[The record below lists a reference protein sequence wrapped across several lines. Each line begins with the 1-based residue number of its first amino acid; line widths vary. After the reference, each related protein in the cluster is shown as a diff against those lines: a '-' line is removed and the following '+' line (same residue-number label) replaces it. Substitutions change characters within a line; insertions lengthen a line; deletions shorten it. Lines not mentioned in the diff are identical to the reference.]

1 MKRIVIVLAIAGC
14 FWSRSFSAPSTI
26 SVVVDKNY
34 ARTHAIKLNDQNVPD
49 SRVMNALSR
58 LIEKEGRDAPIVIL
72 MPSELTFADW
82 QDLRGLIGKVGFL
95 NDRYFVY
102 SSRTQKMVEI
112 DNPHYAIDFTTSP
125 PPRSVRDER

>member
-1 MKRIVIVLAIAGC
+1 MMVASMKRIGILLAIAAC
-14 FWSRSFSAPSTI
+14 FWGRAFSAPSTI
-26 SVVVDKNY
+26 SIVVDKNY
-34 ARTHAIKLNDQNVPD
+34 AKTHAIKLNGQNIPD

-58 LIEKEGRDAPIVIL
+58 LIEKDGRDAPIVIL

-102 SSRTQKMVEI
+102 SSRTEKMVEL
-112 DNPHYAIDFTTSP
+112 DNPHRAIDFTTS
-125 PPRSVRDER
+125 